1 MVSDSTT
8 GANGSGKRTN
18 IIIWF
23 AKYLHQFQDAYS
35 PYWSHTFLIRSRWSF
50 PLFLWPHCVIQWWYC
65 KEKLD
70 VSHSWGQTV
79 TCMLLLT
86 SYFCFYF
93 QRWRE
98 SVVSTFWD
106 SINPK
111 VIFGTW
117 YQIIKGIFC
126 CSLYIFAA
134 FVWKAVVVRL
144 FPRVLNLNNQTIES
158 KAGTVNTTPALIYL
172 QIKSPTWTCIFMITD
187 QNKKTLFHK
196 GVVACTCKTTYR
208 CVCTHNSSHLLQYIT
223 VAALKW

>member
-1 MVSDSTT
+1 MLVTL
-8 GANGSGKRTN
+8 G
-18 IIIWF
+18 
-23 AKYLHQFQDAYS
+23 
-35 PYWSHTFLIRSRWSF
+35 
-50 PLFLWPHCVIQWWYC
+50 
-65 KEKLD
+65 
-70 VSHSWGQTV
+70 GQTV

-106 SINPK
+106 SIHPK

-158 KAGTVNTTPALIYL
+158 NADKVNTTPALICL
-172 QIKSPTWTCIFMITD
+172 QIKSHVDVHFHDHKSKHKKPYFIKELWHVHAKQHTAVQVHITPLTYYS
-187 QNKKTLFHK
+187 TL
-196 GVVACTCKTTYR
+196 
-208 CVCTHNSSHLLQYIT
+208 Q
-223 VAALKW
+223 

>member
-1 MVSDSTT
+1 MH
-8 GANGSGKRTN
+8 
-18 IIIWF
+18 I
-23 AKYLHQFQDAYS
+23 LHTDPIFS
-35 PYWSHTFLIRSRWSF
+35 
-50 PLFLWPHCVIQWWYC
+50 LFLWPHCVIQGWYC

-134 FVWKAVVVRL
+134 FVWKAFVVRL

-172 QIKSPTWTCIFMITD
+172 QIKSWSQHKTKKPNFMYITYSC
-187 QNKKTLFHK
+187 
-196 GVVACTCKTTYR
+196 ACTY
-208 CVCTHNSSHLLQYIT
+208 NSSHLLQ
-223 VAALKW
+223 

>member
-1 MVSDSTT
+1 MLVTL
-8 GANGSGKRTN
+8 G
-18 IIIWF
+18 
-23 AKYLHQFQDAYS
+23 
-35 PYWSHTFLIRSRWSF
+35 
-50 PLFLWPHCVIQWWYC
+50 
-65 KEKLD
+65 
-70 VSHSWGQTV
+70 GQTV

-117 YQIIKGIFC
+117 YQVNKGIFC

-158 KAGTVNTTPALIYL
+158 NADTVNTTPALIYL
-172 QIKSPTWTCIFMITD
+172 QIKSPTWTCIFMITA
-187 QNKKTLFHK
+187 QNKKTLFYK
-196 GVVACTCKTTYR
+196 GVVACTCKTTYSCACR
-208 CVCTHNSSHLLQYIT
+208 YNSSHLLQYIT
-223 VAALKW
+223 VAALTW

>member
-1 MVSDSTT
+1 MLVTL
-8 GANGSGKRTN
+8 G
-18 IIIWF
+18 
-23 AKYLHQFQDAYS
+23 
-35 PYWSHTFLIRSRWSF
+35 
-50 PLFLWPHCVIQWWYC
+50 
-65 KEKLD
+65 
-70 VSHSWGQTV
+70 GQTV

-93 QRWRE
+93 QRWGD

-106 SINPK
+106 SIHPK

-158 KAGTVNTTPALIYL
+158 NAGTVNTTPALIYL
-172 QIKSPTWTCIFMITD
+172 QIKSHVDVHFHD
-187 QNKKTLFHK
+187 HNSKQKTLFYK
-196 GVVACTCKTTYR
+196 GVVACTCKTTYS
-208 CVCTHNSSHLLQYIT
+208 CACTYNSSHLLQ
-223 VAALKW
+223 

>member
-1 MVSDSTT
+1 MLVTL
-8 GANGSGKRTN
+8 G
-18 IIIWF
+18 
-23 AKYLHQFQDAYS
+23 
-35 PYWSHTFLIRSRWSF
+35 
-50 PLFLWPHCVIQWWYC
+50 
-65 KEKLD
+65 
-70 VSHSWGQTV
+70 GQTV

-86 SYFCFYF
+86 SYFCFYY
-93 QRWRE
+93 QGWRG

-158 KAGTVNTTPALIYL
+158 NADTVNTTPAPIYL
-172 QIKSPTWTCIFMITD
+172 RIKSHMEGHFHDRSTKQKNLIFLKELWHVHAKQHTAVHVHITPLTHYS
-187 QNKKTLFHK
+187 TL
-196 GVVACTCKTTYR
+196 
-208 CVCTHNSSHLLQYIT
+208 Q
-223 VAALKW
+223 

>member
-1 MVSDSTT
+1 MLVT
-8 GANGSGKRTN
+8 
-18 IIIWF
+18 
-23 AKYLHQFQDAYS
+23 L
-35 PYWSHTFLIRSRWSF
+35 
-50 PLFLWPHCVIQWWYC
+50 
-65 KEKLD
+65 
-70 VSHSWGQTV
+70 WGQTV

-158 KAGTVNTTPALIYL
+158 NAGTVNTTPALIYL
-172 QIKSPTWTCIFMITD
+172 QIKSPTWTCIFMITT
-187 QNKKTLFHK
+187 QNKKTLFYK
-196 GVVACTCKTTYR
+196 GVVACTCKTTYS
-208 CVCTHNSSHLLQYIT
+208 CACTYNSSHLWSNYYSGCSYMVVILMVPVPYYTYASYSLRQKSLPSVLLESFNSHEWSRQNFSLQYRYNIKHRSDENK
-223 VAALKW
+223 VKYQ

>member
-1 MVSDSTT
+1 MIR
-8 GANGSGKRTN
+8 K
-18 IIIWF
+18 I
-23 AKYLHQFQDAYS
+23 LHQFQDAYS
-35 PYWSHTFLIRSRWSF
+35 PYWSHTFPKVLTRRICSTIRNYFSRWSF
-50 PLFLWPHCVIQWWYC
+50 PLFLWPHCVIQGCYGD
-65 KEKLD
+65 EKLD

-98 SVVSTFWD
+98 SFVSTFWD
-106 SINPK
+106 SIHPK
-111 VIFGTW
+111 VIFGTR

-172 QIKSPTWTCIFMITD
+172 QIISPTWTCILMITA
-187 QNKKTLFHK
+187 QNKKTLFYK
-196 GVVACTCKTTYR
+196 GVVACTCKTTYS
-208 CVCTHNSSHLLQYIT
+208 CACTYNSSHLLQ
-223 VAALKW
+223 

>member
-8 GANGSGKRTN
+8 GANGSGKKTN

-35 PYWSHTFLIRSRWSF
+35 PYWSHTFPKVLTRRICLTIRSYFSRWSF
-50 PLFLWPHCVIQWWYC
+50 PLFLWPHYVIQGWYC

-134 FVWKAVVVRL
+134 FVWKAVVVIL

-158 KAGTVNTTPALIYL
+158 NANTVNTTPALIYL
-172 QIKSPTWTCIFMITD
+172 RIKSHMDVHFHDRSTKQKNLIF
-187 QNKKTLFHK
+187 
-196 GVVACTCKTTYR
+196 
-208 CVCTHNSSHLLQYIT
+208 
-223 VAALKW
+223 

>member
-1 MVSDSTT
+1 MTHHLIGPFLCSAGHRSISACNSATFLVVSDSTT
-8 GANGSGKRTN
+8 GANGSGNKIN

-23 AKYLHQFQDAYS
+23 ANYLHQFQDAYS
-35 PYWSHTFLIRSRWSF
+35 PYWSHTFLIRSSWSF
-50 PLFLWPHCVIQWWYC
+50 PLFLWPHCVIQGWYC
-65 KEKLD
+65 EEKLD

-158 KAGTVNTTPALIYL
+158 NADTVNTTPALIYL
-172 QIKSPTWTCIFMITD
+172 QIKSPTWTCIFVITA
-187 QNKKTLFHK
+187 QNKKP
-196 GVVACTCKTTYR
+196 
-208 CVCTHNSSHLLQYIT
+208 
-223 VAALKW
+223 

>member
-1 MVSDSTT
+1 MVNDGKT
-8 GANGSGKRTN
+8 GANGSGKKTN
-18 IIIWF
+18 IIWF
-23 AKYLHQFQDAYS
+23 AKNLYQFQDAYS
-35 PYWSHTFLIRSRWSF
+35 PYWSHIFPKVLTRRICSTIRNYFSRWSF
-50 PLFLWPHCVIQWWYC
+50 LLFLWPHCVIQGWYC

-70 VSHSWGQTV
+70 VSHSWDQTV

-98 SVVSTFWD
+98 SFVSTFWD

-158 KAGTVNTTPALIYL
+158 NVATVNTTPALIYL
-172 QIKSPTWTCIFMITD
+172 QIKSHVD
-187 QNKKTLFHK
+187 VHFHD
-196 GVVACTCKTTYR
+196 
-208 CVCTHNSSHLLQYIT
+208 HNS
-223 VAALKW
+223 KRKKP

>member
-1 MVSDSTT
+1 MLVTLGGQTVTCMLLLTSYFCFYFQRWRESVVSTFWDSINPKVIFGTWYQ
-8 GANGSGKRTN
+8 
-18 IIIWF
+18 IIKGIF
-23 AKYLHQFQDAYS
+23 CC
-35 PYWSHTFLIRSRWSF
+35 SHTFLIRSRWSF
-50 PLFLWPHCVIQWWYC
+50 PLFLWPHCVIQGWYC
-65 KEKLD
+65 EEKLD
-70 VSHSWGQTV
+70 VSHSWGQMV

-86 SYFCFYF
+86 SHFCFYF

-158 KAGTVNTTPALIYL
+158 NADKVNTTPALIYL
-172 QIKSPTWTCIFMITD
+172 QMKSHVAVH
-187 QNKKTLFHK
+187 FHD
-196 GVVACTCKTTYR
+196 
-208 CVCTHNSSHLLQYIT
+208 HNSKH
-223 VAALKW
+223 KKP

>member
-8 GANGSGKRTN
+8 GANGSGNKIN

-50 PLFLWPHCVIQWWYC
+50 PLFLWPHCVIQGWYC

-98 SVVSTFWD
+98 SFVSTFWD

-117 YQIIKGIFC
+117 YQVNKGIFC
-126 CSLYIFAA
+126 CSLYISAA

-172 QIKSPTWTCIFMITD
+172 QIKSPTWTCIFVITA
-187 QNKKTLFHK
+187 QNKKP
-196 GVVACTCKTTYR
+196 
-208 CVCTHNSSHLLQYIT
+208 
-223 VAALKW
+223 